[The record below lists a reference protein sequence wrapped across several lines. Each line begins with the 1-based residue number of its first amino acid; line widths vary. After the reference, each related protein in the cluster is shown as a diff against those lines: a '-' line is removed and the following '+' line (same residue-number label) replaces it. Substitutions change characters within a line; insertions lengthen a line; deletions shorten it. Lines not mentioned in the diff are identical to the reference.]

1 MPAGGEITIAA
12 DNASLDEAVASAF
25 PYRVQ
30 IGPYARIMITD
41 NGRGMDTEILERVFE
56 PFFTTRDPARGAGL
70 GLSTVYGTIKQS
82 GGYIWVDS
90 TPGRGTTFE
99 IFLPRHTESGGA
111 ATNPAPPAVET
122 GGSTILLVEDE
133 DVVRSVAHRILDRNG
148 YRILEARNG
157 TEALD
162 IAETHEGTIHLLIT
176 DLTMPGMSGRELAER
191 LAALRPDIRI
201 LFISGYTEDDD
212 FRRSIDQLGAFL
224 EKPFSPEAL
233 CNRVRR
239 LLD

>member
-1 MPAGGEITIAA
+1 
-12 DNASLDEAVASAF
+12 
-25 PYRVQ
+25 
-30 IGPYARIMITD
+30 
-41 NGRGMDTEILERVFE
+41 
-56 PFFTTRDPARGAGL
+56 
-70 GLSTVYGTIKQS
+70 
-82 GGYIWVDS
+82 
-90 TPGRGTTFE
+90 
-99 IFLPRHTESGGA
+99 
-111 ATNPAPPAVET
+111 
-122 GGSTILLVEDE
+122 VEDE

-157 TEALD
+157 IEALD